1 MHTVTIR
8 FTEGLFYAAMD
19 DSELEGVGDS
29 ISEALRDLAENIE
42 LSQI

>member
-8 FTEGLFYAAMD
+8 FDEDQFIASLDET
-19 DSELEGVGDS
+19 EGVGES

>member
-1 MHTVTIR
+1 MHNVTIR

-42 LSQI
+42 MSQI